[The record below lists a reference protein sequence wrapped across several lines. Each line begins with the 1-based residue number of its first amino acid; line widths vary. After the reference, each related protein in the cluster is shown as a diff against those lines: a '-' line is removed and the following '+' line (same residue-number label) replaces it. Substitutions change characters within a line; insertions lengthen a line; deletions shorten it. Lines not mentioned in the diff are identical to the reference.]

1 MGMDTEL
8 FLSATLFAIIAF
20 ILKSLKNSSRRKP
33 YNPKPYE
40 SYQPQPSLSQN
51 DLFTISKPY
60 DLRNS
65 LLTKREM
72 DFYIILKAILA
83 HSSFTIAIKPRIADF
98 IGVAFNQKS
107 NPSAF
112 WHYFNQI
119 SSKHVDFL
127 ICNDFMKPV
136 LAIELDDNSHD
147 RSDRVERD
155 SFVNGLYGIVGL
167 KVFRINE
174 YSFNSLQTLLSE
186 FLLLKT
192 L

>member
-40 SYQPQPSLSQN
+40 AYQPQPSLSQN

-60 DLRNS
+60 ELRNS

-72 DFYIILKAILA
+72 DFYIILKAVLA
-83 HSSFTIAIKPRIADF
+83 NSSYIIAIKPRIADF

-119 SSKHVDFL
+119 SAKHVDFL